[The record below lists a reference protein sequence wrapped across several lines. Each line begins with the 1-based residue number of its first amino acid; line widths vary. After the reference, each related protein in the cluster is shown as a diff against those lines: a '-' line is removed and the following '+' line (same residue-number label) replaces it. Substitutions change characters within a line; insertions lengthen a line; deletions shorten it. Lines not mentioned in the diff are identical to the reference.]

1 MNIWREKNAVISKLR
16 VRGEN
21 LDALAMRLQFEKMFG
36 ANNFLSE
43 NLPPRVI
50 FCVKKLS
57 DPAPR
62 TLRLNSSD
70 LYFPDIWQKSVTLE
84 IEKLYRRAF
93 RPIREAIPA
102 QAESVV
108 FADDAELLACLAN
121 DWCENTLA
129 RNWWWRGLFP
139 NLQTAQ
145 TVAQIWID
153 SAESSPAA
161 FRILA
166 QTKRAASFVNKLQPP
181 EVNNL
186 LRKIIE
192 VFGLENLRKALFE
205 TVVEKPDSPRENS
218 FSAPEKNAPWLAFA
232 PETIFFQ
239 SDFER
244 QTLLGI
250 GLVLARASRVARS
263 SEFAR
268 QVKFFRRESEN
279 NAKISVSKTSE
290 IYRQS
295 KQTNVENQLRFEEK
309 IAAQK
314 KENLPPMKFGDEAE
328 TLKTSEDKAAKI
340 VDDVPPIEK
349 DLTGKPN
356 FSKSVQT
363 EITPPKSPA
372 TPKDLSL
379 ENLQIKT
386 VFEQQK
392 SEVETQNS
400 QCEKSPVEENIV
412 EEAGE
417 KLDEREIEFSVETD
431 FGGVF
436 YLLNLGLYLKLYRD
450 FADTETTEIDLNIWD
465 FVALLSLELA
475 DEKIKLDNIRQLLAQ
490 LAGRENEVDLA
501 KDFIAPDEWRMPPEW
516 LKTFPTAEKWTWAKS
531 GKRLVVRHPF
541 GFNVIDI
548 ERRGDAENQLNAE
561 LKVYRKDFSEMSAN
575 AFISSKMWLK
585 NLTEYV
591 EVRLRQALNLSAD
604 KAISA
609 VLFERRATIVVTATH
624 FDVTF
629 RLADLPFA
637 VRFSGLD
644 RDAGWIPAA
653 GKYVKFQYV

>member
-21 LDALAMRLQFEKMFG
+21 LDALATRLQFERMFG
-36 ANNFLSE
+36 GRDFLSE

-62 TLRLNSSD
+62 TLRLNHSD
-70 LYFPDIWQKSVTLE
+70 LNFPDLWQKSVALE

-93 RPIREAIPA
+93 RPISEAIPA
-102 QAESVV
+102 QAESII

-129 RNWWWRGLFP
+129 KNWWWRGLFP

-153 SAESSPAA
+153 SAESAPAA
-161 FRILA
+161 LLNLA
-166 QTKRAASFVNKLQPP
+166 QKQRAASFVSKLQPN
-181 EVNNL
+181 EVKDL

-205 TVVEKPDSPRENS
+205 TVEEKVEAALENS
-218 FSAPEKNAPWLAFA
+218 FSASVTNTPWMSFA
-232 PETIFFQ
+232 PESNLFQ
-239 SDFER
+239 SNFER

-268 QVKFFRRESEN
+268 QVKIFRREYEN
-279 NAKISVSKTSE
+279 NAKISASKTSE

-295 KQTNVENQLRFEEK
+295 KQPNVENQFRFEEK
-309 IAAQK
+309 ITPQK
-314 KENLPPMKFGDEAE
+314 KENFPPIKFGDEAE
-328 TLKTSEDKAAKI
+328 TLKISEDEAAKI

-349 DLTGKPN
+349 DLTEKTN
-356 FSKSVQT
+356 FSKTAQT

-372 TPKDLSL
+372 TPKDFSI
-379 ENLQIKT
+379 ESSQIKT
-386 VFEQQK
+386 VFEQRK
-392 SEVETQNS
+392 SKSETQNR
-400 QCEKSPVEENIV
+400 QTEKSPIEENIV

-548 ERRGDAENQLNAE
+548 ERRGDTENQLNDE
-561 LKVYRKDFSEMSAN
+561 LEVYRKDFSELSAN
-575 AFISSKMWLK
+575 ASASSKTWLK

-591 EVRLRQALNLSAD
+591 EVRLRQALNLSAGEEV
-604 KAISA
+604 SR

-624 FDVTF
+624 FDATF